1 MISPSLSMKKKMT
14 FVLAFLFVLG
24 FTVLIG
30 RLVKLQFVDGNFYQQ
45 KALSQQLSVT
55 TITANRGTIYD
66 RNMKPLAQS
75 ATVWDVYVSPSYI
88 KADKD
93 GTVEEKLTKISTG
106 LAKILNLDEK
116 TVYSKISKKTSYVV
130 IAKKVEND
138 VATLVRNFAKD
149 NKLSCIGIVE
159 DSKRYY
165 PFNNFASQLIGFT
178 GSDNQGLAG
187 VEAYYNSVLKGVNGR
202 VVTAKNAKGTD
213 MPYDFQD
220 RVEAKDGTSIVLTI
234 DEVVQHYLEKN
245 LQSAYVDNNVGVGVT
260 GIVMDVKTGEI
271 LAMSSQPSFDP
282 NNPFEIANPTVQQ
295 KIAALSGDEQK
306 TQKSL
311 AQQDQ
316 WRNNAITNPYEP
328 GSTFKIITAAAALN
342 EGVVKET
349 DEFDDPGSIN
359 VAGTDFHCWKRGGH
373 GHQTFLQGFENSCN
387 VVFIKVGQA
396 LGVNRL
402 YKYITAFGLTQKT
415 GIDLPGEADSISL
428 SESKMGPVELAS
440 VSFGQSNKITPIQL
454 ISAVSAVANGGK
466 LVQPHIVKEQL
477 DQNNNIVK
485 TFGTTEKRQVISEE
499 TSKEMCTMMEKEV
512 EEGTGNN
519 AYVAGYRIGGKTGTA
534 QKLEKGANSDALVCS
549 MVGIAPADD
558 PQIAVLVLF
567 DEPHA
572 AINFGGVITA
582 PVLGKIMSEVLPY
595 LGVEPQY
602 TAEEQEKLDVKT
614 PNLVGMS
621 TQDAESQLKNDKLNQ
636 VVIGSGAKVTAQVPE
651 TGRPIPR
658 GGKVILYTDNAQV
671 QDTITVPNVTGLTVS
686 QANNAIVNQNLNIE
700 LVGNGLS
707 DSGVKAFAQNPAAGS
722 KVSPG
727 TVITVQFRNEDVK
740 VQ

>member
-30 RLVKLQFVDGNFYQQ
+30 RLVKLQFVDGDFYQQ

-722 KVSPG
+722 KASPG